1 LTAVFASCVCIV
13 CNPVHPQV
21 GVWLVH
27 VPDCPAGAG
36 HQGECP
42 LQPHHHSGT
51 PGAGG
56 LHHHRRWVS
65 TTRHRGGG
73 RGGGSSAEVGAADVS
88 RQYMRSLVW
97 PCWYGHVGEAWSMS
111 HRRWM
116 GGCTVKPVSCT

>member
-73 RGGGSSAEVGAADVS
+73 LS
-88 RQYMRSLVW
+88 RSGCCRCFQAVHAQLGVAMLVW
-97 PCWYGHVGEAWSMS
+97 PCWGSLEHVTQALDGRVHS
-111 HRRWM
+111 
-116 GGCTVKPVSCT
+116 